1 MNDGQKRVCVSCG
14 ADISS
19 RGKAS
24 KYCEE
29 CALVAKRK
37 YRIKWV
43 YLNPERNV
51 IARKKYEIK
60 RKAKRQ
66 QEKIQRRIEEE
77 ARKEAERKRLMSLRD
92 KVVHES
98 VDAAGNKVQW
108 RGRVCGSGG
117 YMHHD

>member
-1 MNDGQKRVCVSCG
+1 MNDGNKRVCKACG
-14 ADISS
+14 ADISM

-24 KYCEE
+24 KYCES
-29 CALVAKRK
+29 CAVDAKRG
-37 YRIKWV
+37 YRRKWV
-43 YLNPERNV
+43 SENLEKNREV
-51 IARKKYEIK
+51 QRKYNMK
-60 RKAKRQ
+60 RKAMRQ
-66 QEKIQRRIEEE
+66 QEKRQRMIEEE
-77 ARKEAERKRLMSLRD
+77 ARRETERQRLMSLRD